1 MDTCIRIHERDG
13 ILYRRA
19 IIDDFIDDTFSV
31 YNIIKEAGELRSVSG
46 KRLFYYVED
55 VDLYRR
61 LLKGNPNV
69 VALDREE
76 IVGYCISDVSQSGM
90 CNMISAIEASLVNAE
105 ARGYV
110 EENQKVNPD
119 WRIEGTYTDWKRF
132 MCGDSFIFK
141 TYSVKRKAQGRGIG
155 YEMGKQVLKHMY
167 IAGKRYGYVTVHP
180 ENSASINILSKL
192 GFVFLWRNENLYGGQ
207 PRLIGILDMSR
218 SLRVG

>member
-1 MDTCIRIHERDG
+1 M
-13 ILYRRA
+13 
-19 IIDDFIDDTFSV
+19 DDFIDDTFSV
-31 YNIIKEAGELRSVSG
+31 YSIIKEAGELRSVSG

-69 VALDREE
+69 VALDRGE

-90 CNMISAIEASLVNAE
+90 CNMISAIEASNINPE
-105 ARGYV
+105 ASGYV
-110 EENQKVNPD
+110 DGSLKVNPN
-119 WRIEGTYTDWKRF
+119 WRVEGTYTDWKRF

-180 ENSASINILSKL
+180 ENTASIKILSKF

-218 SLRVG
+218 SLREG

>member
-1 MDTCIRIHERDG
+1 M
-13 ILYRRA
+13 
-19 IIDDFIDDTFSV
+19 DDFIDDTFSV

-69 VALDREE
+69 VALDSGE

-90 CNMISAIEASLVNAE
+90 CNMISAIEASNINPE
-105 ARGYV
+105 ASGYV
-110 EENQKVNPD
+110 DGSLKVNPN
-119 WRIEGTYTDWKRF
+119 WRVEGTYTDWKRF

-167 IAGKRYGYVTVHP
+167 NAGKRYGYVTVHP

-207 PRLIGILDMSR
+207 PRLVGILDMDR
-218 SLRVG
+218 AKV

>member
-1 MDTCIRIHERDG
+1 METCVRIHEKNG

-19 IIDDFIDDTFSV
+19 IIDDIIDDTFSV
-31 YNIIKEAGELRSVSG
+31 YNIIREAGEMKSASG

-69 VALDREE
+69 VALDSGE
-76 IVGYCISDVSQSGM
+76 IVGYCISDVSQPSL
-90 CNMISAIEASLVNAE
+90 CKLISAIEASLVNPGAE
-105 ARGYV
+105 GTQR
-110 EENQKVNPD
+110 VNPD

-155 YEMGKQVLKHMY
+155 YEMGKQILKHMY
-167 IAGKRYGYVTVHP
+167 NAGKRYGYVTVHP

-207 PRLIGILDMSR
+207 PRLVGILDMSR
-218 SLRVG
+218 SLGVW

>member
-1 MDTCIRIHERDG
+1 METCVRIHEKDG

-69 VALDREE
+69 VALDSGE
-76 IVGYCISDVSQSGM
+76 IVGYCISDVSQPSL
-90 CNMISAIEASLVNAE
+90 CKLISAIEASLVNPGAE
-105 ARGYV
+105 GYV
-110 EENQKVNPD
+110 EGTQRVNPD
-119 WRIEGTYTDWKRF
+119 WRIEGTYTDSRRLTK
-132 MCGDSFIFK
+132 GDSFIFK

-180 ENSASINILSKL
+180 ENTASIEILSKL

>member
-1 MDTCIRIHERDG
+1 M
-13 ILYRRA
+13 
-19 IIDDFIDDTFSV
+19 DDFVDDTFSV
-31 YNIIKEAGELRSVSG
+31 YNIIKEAGEMKTTSG
-46 KRLFYYVED
+46 KRLFFYVED

-69 VALDREE
+69 VALDSGK

-90 CNMISAIEASLVNAE
+90 CNMVSAIEASNINPE
-105 ARGYV
+105 ASGYV
-110 EENQKVNPD
+110 DGSLKVNPN
-119 WRIEGTYTDWKRF
+119 WRVEGTYTDWKRF

-207 PRLIGILDMSR
+207 PRLIGILDMDR
-218 SLRVG
+218 AKV

>member
-1 MDTCIRIHERDG
+1 METCVRIHEKDG
-13 ILYRRA
+13 ILYRGA
-19 IIDDFIDDTFSV
+19 LVDDFIDDTFSV
-31 YNIIKEAGELRSVSG
+31 YSIIKEAGELRSVSG

-69 VALDREE
+69 VALDRGE

-90 CNMISAIEASLVNAE
+90 CNMISAIEASNINPE
-105 ARGYV
+105 ASGYV
-110 EENQKVNPD
+110 DGSLKVNPN
-119 WRIEGTYTDWKRF
+119 WRVEGTYTDWKRF

-180 ENSASINILSKL
+180 ENTASIKILSKF

-218 SLRVG
+218 SLREG

>member
-1 MDTCIRIHERDG
+1 MA
-13 ILYRRA
+13 LV
-19 IIDDFIDDTFSV
+19 DDFIDDTFSV

-69 VALDREE
+69 VALDCGE
-76 IVGYCISDVSQSGM
+76 IVGYCISDVSQSGI
-90 CNMISAIEASLVNAE
+90 CKMISAIEASLVNAE

-155 YEMGKQVLKHMY
+155 YEMGKQILKHMY
-167 IAGKRYGYVTVHP
+167 SAGKRYGYVTVHP
-180 ENSASINILSKL
+180 ENTASIKILSKL

-207 PRLIGILDMSR
+207 PGLIGILDMDR
-218 SLRVG
+218 AKV